1 MYQYVKATELD
12 LKECQN
18 LKNQVVQRLINEGIP
33 IWNDEYPN
41 NDCIKEDVLKGYAR
55 ILKKEDE
62 IIAFAALMAADE
74 EFGKG
79 VFEKNTA
86 SFSRLMVKSTFLHQ
100 GIGSYFVNCLT
111 KEAKQMGY
119 KALGILVHD
128 INEKA
133 KTMYAKLG
141 FDFLG
146 KRQFE
151 FGEFLLYQLNI

>member
-1 MYQYVKATELD
+1 
-12 LKECQN
+12 
-18 LKNQVVQRLINEGIP
+18 
-33 IWNDEYPN
+33 
-41 NDCIKEDVLKGYAR
+41 
-55 ILKKEDE
+55 
-62 IIAFAALMAADE
+62 MAADE

-79 VFEKNTA
+79 VFEKNIA

>member
-1 MYQYVKATELD
+1 MCQYVKATELD

-18 LKNQVVQRLINEGIP
+18 LKNQVVQRLIDEGTP

-41 NDCIKEDVLKGYAR
+41 DDCIKEDIFNGYAR
-55 ILKKEDE
+55 MLKKNDE
-62 IIAFAALMAADE
+62 IIAFAALMAADK
-74 EFGKG
+74 EFGKD

-86 SFSRLMVKSTFLHQ
+86 SFSRLMVKSNFLNQ
-100 GIGSYFVNCLT
+100 GVGTYFVTCLA

-133 KTMYAKLG
+133 KKMYEKLK

-151 FGEFLLYQLNI
+151 YGEFLLYRLNL

>member
-18 LKNQVVQRLINEGIP
+18 LKNQVVQRLIDEGTP

-62 IIAFAALMAADE
+62 IIAFAALIAADE
-74 EFGKG
+74 EFGKD
-79 VFEKNTA
+79 VFEKDTA
-86 SFSRLMVKSTFLHQ
+86 SFSRLMVKSNFLNQ
-100 GIGSYFVNCLT
+100 GVGTYFVTCLV

-133 KTMYAKLG
+133 KKMYEKLK
-141 FDFLG
+141 FNFLG

-151 FGEFLLYQLNI
+151 FGEFLLYRLNL

>member
-18 LKNQVVQRLINEGIP
+18 LKNQVVQRLINEKTP

-41 NDCIKEDVLKGYAR
+41 DDCIKEDIFNGYAR
-55 ILKKEDE
+55 MLKKNDE
-62 IIAFAALMAADE
+62 IIAFAALMAADK
-74 EFGKG
+74 EFGKD

-86 SFSRLMVKSTFLHQ
+86 SFSRLMVKSNFLNQ
-100 GIGSYFVNCLT
+100 GVGTYFVTCLA

-133 KTMYAKLG
+133 KKMYEKLK

-151 FGEFLLYQLNI
+151 YGEFLLYRLNL